1 MTLDLG
7 GINWIAVVIATVAY
21 FALGAVWFAPQ
32 TPIGRAWAAASGY
45 TSPTSGAA
53 STSLFYVF
61 PIVSSFIAVVA
72 TAMLARAT
80 TTDTIGEGIILGLV
94 VGIGYAGAILVS
106 TSAFEFSK
114 PNRWT
119 WGLIDA
125 SYHVVALVI
134 AAVILALIR

>member
-1 MTLDLG
+1 MTFDLS

-21 FALGAVWFAPQ
+21 FALGAAWFAPQ
-32 TPIGRAWAAASGY
+32 TPIGRAWVAASGY

-53 STSLFYVF
+53 STNLFYVF

-80 TTDTIGEGIILGLV
+80 GTDDIGEGLILGLV

-125 SYHVVALVI
+125 SYHVVGLVI